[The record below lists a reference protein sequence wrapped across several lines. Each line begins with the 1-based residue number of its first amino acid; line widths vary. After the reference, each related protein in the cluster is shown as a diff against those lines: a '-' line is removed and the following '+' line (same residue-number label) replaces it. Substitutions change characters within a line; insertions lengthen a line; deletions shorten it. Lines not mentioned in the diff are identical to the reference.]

1 MPSRQPPRASA
12 PGCCLVPSP
21 NLAMH
26 RDDRAG
32 LGLGTNT
39 KLFTKNSLCK
49 TQNLQLHKSVHL
61 TLQLTFQATVPQ
73 TLRCFPQVLQANVC
87 GCQAVKGLH
96 GQVHRRDQDQG
107 CVALLRDQT
116 SQNHRKSP
124 YPASVL
130 KANILLYIWQC
141 FRNPN

>member
-1 MPSRQPPRASA
+1 
-12 PGCCLVPSP
+12 
-21 NLAMH
+21 MH

-32 LGLGTNT
+32 LGLGTKCKVVHKKIVYA
-39 KLFTKNSLCK
+39 KLKTFSFTK
-49 TQNLQLHKSVHL
+49 VHL

-130 KANILLYIWQC
+130 KANILLLYLAV
-141 FRNPN
+141 F